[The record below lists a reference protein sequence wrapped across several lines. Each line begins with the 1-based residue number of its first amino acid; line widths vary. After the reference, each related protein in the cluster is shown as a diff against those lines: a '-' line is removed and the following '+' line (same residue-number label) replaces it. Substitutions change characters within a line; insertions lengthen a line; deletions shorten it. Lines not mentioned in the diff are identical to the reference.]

1 MTWDRLGTVAQG
13 LFTFQFL
20 IILRNIRAPYRLLTH
35 DLTETLA

>member
-1 MTWDRLGTVAQG
+1 MAWDRLGTVAQG

-20 IILRNIRAPYRLLTH
+20 MILRNIRTSTPPVSH